1 MTHPVHVGLVGMGTV
16 GTGVVRV
23 LQNSADHIAR
33 QAGRPIIVDHVVVQN
48 PQKPRSIE
56 LPSNQ
61 LSSDMSRIIED
72 QSISVA
78 AVLLGG
84 LESRVGRVR

>member
-23 LQNSADHIAR
+23 LQDSADHIAR
-33 QAGRPIIVDHVVVQN
+33 QAGRPIIVEHVVVQN

-56 LPSNQ
+56 LPNDQ
-61 LSSDMSRIIED
+61 LSSDLSQITGNTIT
-72 QSISVA
+72 
-78 AVLLGG
+78 
-84 LESRVGRVR
+84 